1 MKVMLN
7 RDKKPT
13 IHQVDLKGN
22 EILVERA
29 GYVPLKTQVDRAFSA
44 GAIAQMRAKMADPNG
59 QYDRI
64 IEDATAVEENFK
76 DNLTL
81 LRFAKE
87 VKMNCLN
94 ALEAQKQAQNAQ
106 MQADKAELA
115 EHRRKSAQ
123 KAPEGP
129 EGTI

>member
-7 RDKKPT
+7 RDRKST
-13 IHQVDLKGN
+13 IHQIDLKSN

-59 QYDRI
+59 QYERI

-87 VKMNCLN
+87 VKGRCQNVI
-94 ALEAQKQAQNAQ
+94 EAQKQAQNAQ
-106 MQADKAELA
+106 MQADSAELA
-115 EHRRKSAQ
+115 EYRKKSAQ

-129 EGTI
+129 EDTI